1 LALPLIGTLKVKV
14 DQLTYDRYRLSDV
27 NATIEAKAHET
38 LIDVAQADWC
48 GIQMPGRIRV
58 ADGLTRL
65 AFTPHAQGSSLKVAG
80 NCILDSQDSEK
91 LLGTLDLKGHFT
103 TRGSNRDALLAN
115 LKGAVDFTVEKGRIT
130 NVGSAGF
137 FTNLLSY
144 LSVNQYIQGN
154 MSDLQTNDFVYNR
167 IESRWTIKDGTIDI
181 EEGVLK
187 SNSVN
192 LVAQGSYALSSKD
205 LDLVVLVSPLTTVDW
220 IVEHI
225 PVVGHILQGTLVAI
239 PVRVKGPAADPTITP
254 LSPKA
259 VGTRLAGILKRTI
272 NAPVRIIEPLWKK
285 PDVQEQTNENN

>member
-1 LALPLIGTLKVKV
+1 
-14 DQLTYDRYRLSDV
+14 
-27 NATIEAKAHET
+27 
-38 LIDVAQADWC
+38 
-48 GIQMPGRIRV
+48 
-58 ADGLTRL
+58 
-65 AFTPHAQGSSLKVAG
+65 
-80 NCILDSQDSEK
+80 
-91 LLGTLDLKGHFT
+91 
-103 TRGSNRDALLAN
+103 
-115 LKGAVDFTVEKGRIT
+115 
-130 NVGSAGF
+130 VGSAGF

-154 MSDLQTNDFVYNR
+154 MADLQTNDFVYNH
-167 IESRWTIKDGTIDI
+167 IASRWTIEEGTLDI

-192 LVAQGSYALSSKD
+192 LVAQGKYDLSSKD